1 MRCCRAGSSP
11 DGSQKVVTKY
21 FLDFFHKNQKEAS
34 SNTVKCVWASF
45 FFIFLSSETK
55 NKRKKPQNEA
65 KKSITKRGSEKS
77 SFLKVIQF
85 RGELV

>member
-1 MRCCRAGSSP
+1 MTIF
-11 DGSQKVVTKY
+11 VY
-21 FLDFFHKNQKEAS
+21 FRRNNFRNDEEAS